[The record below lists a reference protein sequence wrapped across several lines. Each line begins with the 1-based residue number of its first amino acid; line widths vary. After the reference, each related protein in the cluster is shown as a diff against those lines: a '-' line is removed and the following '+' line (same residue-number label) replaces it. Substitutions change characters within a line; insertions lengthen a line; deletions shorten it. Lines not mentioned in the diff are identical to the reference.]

1 MDFNIVNHFLKIM
14 PMLLV
19 SFIILLIVFNL
30 FDVVTENI
38 TPYYK
43 DIRFWLIM
51 VSLIVLLTITVEGYP
66 LR

>member
-1 MDFNIVNHFLKIM
+1 
-14 PMLLV
+14 MLLV
-19 SFIILLIVFNL
+19 VFIISLIVFNL

-43 DIRFWLIM
+43 DIRFWLIII
-51 VSLIVLLTITVEGYP
+51 SLAVLLTITVEGYP

>member
-1 MDFNIVNHFLKIM
+1 
-14 PMLLV
+14 MLLV

-30 FDVVTENI
+30 FDVVTDNI

-51 VSLIVLLTITVEGYP
+51 ISLIVLVTITVEGYP

>member
-1 MDFNIVNHFLKIM
+1 
-14 PMLLV
+14 MLLV
-19 SFIILLIVFNL
+19 AFIILLIVFNL

-51 VSLIVLLTITVEGYP
+51 ISLVVLLALTLEGYP

>member
-1 MDFNIVNHFLKIM
+1 
-14 PMLLV
+14 MLLV

-30 FDVVTENI
+30 FNVVTENI

-43 DIRFWLIM
+43 DIRFWLII
-51 VSLIVLLTITVEGYP
+51 VSLIVLLTITMEGYP